1 MKHNTAEEKQRSGV
15 LSPTDELDQT
25 KVIQDSK
32 VTENNN

>member
-1 MKHNTAEEKQRSGV
+1 MKHNTTEEKQRSGV
-15 LSPTDELDQT
+15 FSPTDELDQK